1 MEIFLDELNLANLYY
16 LHYIW
21 GNNCLKMGFWYLLFC
36 SFLLGNVALS
46 PNKQRDD
53 APVDSFYNPGI
64 RTVSD
69 LNKATRCHICN
80 EKFDHCTKLLYHMMH
95 LHKSNPVHFIC
106 KYLRSKPVNCDR
118 CLVSCMS
125 NVIYAMH
132 KGNQNQ
138 LIENFADF
146 CTAISRIFK
155 LFPTLQ
161 RKTYCN
167 FLPSN

>member
-1 MEIFLDELNLANLYY
+1 MEFLCILFWSY
-16 LHYIW
+16 LP
-21 GNNCLKMGFWYLLFC
+21 
-36 SFLLGNVALS
+36 GNVTLS

-53 APVDSFYNPGI
+53 APVESFYNPGI

-95 LHKSNPVHFIC
+95 LHKANPVHFIC

-132 KGNQNQ
+132 KGN
-138 LIENFADF
+138 
-146 CTAISRIFK
+146 
-155 LFPTLQ
+155 
-161 RKTYCN
+161 
-167 FLPSN
+167 